1 MNKGKVLLGMSGG
14 VDSSVAAF
22 ILKNQGYEVQGFTL
36 RMWSE
41 DGRCCSRESIEAAVH
56 VSRQIG
62 IPHSIIDVRKQFEE
76 EVVRYF
82 IDEYKNGRTPNPCA
96 VCNQRI
102 RFGLFWESFERFGAD
117 FLSTGHYAKI
127 MPQPN
132 TQYSVG
138 DPNPLHLVKSPI
150 LPGDPIP
157 RPQENA
163 FSENNLEHSPPP
175 SEIREYFLAKA
186 EDDRKSQEYFL
197 ALVPKSRLSKLLFP
211 LGELTKIEV
220 KKIAREQNLPCINR
234 ESQDIC
240 FIPDGDTQGFL
251 KKHLGEKEGEIVDL
265 EGNFLGLHKGIWFH
279 TIGQR
284 KGLGVAVGSPLFVA
298 RLDPATNRVIVGP
311 RSALCGTCFGIVN
324 INRFTDSDLSPLPL
338 CCKIRYA
345 TPSVPCRLE
354 GDRVI
359 LERELEAITPG
370 QLAVIYH
377 DDKVVMAGTISC
389 P

>member
-22 ILKNQGYEVQGFTL
+22 ILKEQGFEVHGFTL

-41 DGRCCSRESIEAAVH
+41 DGRCCSREDIEAAVQ
-56 VSRQIG
+56 VSRTLG

-127 MPQPN
+127 SPQRN
-132 TQYSVG
+132 TEYSFG
-138 DPNPLHLVKSPI
+138 DPNPLPGEPI
-150 LPGDPIP
+150 S
-157 RPQENA
+157 RPQENV
-163 FSENNLEHSPPP
+163 FSENNLENSPPSP
-175 SEIREYFLAKA
+175 EIREYFLAKA

-197 ALVPKSRLSKLLFP
+197 ALIPKSRLSKLLFP

-220 KKIAREQNLPCINR
+220 KKIAREEKLPCINR

-240 FIPDGDTQGFL
+240 FIPDGNTQGFL

-284 KGLGVAVGSPLFVA
+284 KGLGIAVGEPLFVV
-298 RLDPATNRVIVGP
+298 RLDPEKNRVIVGP
-311 RSALCGTCFGIVN
+311 RSALCSTCFRIVN
-324 INRFTDSDLSPLPL
+324 INRFTDRDLSSLPL
-338 CCKIRYA
+338 YCKIRYA

-354 GDRVI
+354 EDRVI
-359 LERELEAITPG
+359 LDHKLEAITPG

-377 DDKVVMAGTISC
+377 DDKVVLAGTISC